1 MNLNTVVLL
10 SGGMDSAACAHHLQT
25 SGHHV
30 HGVFVDYGQ
39 RAAVPEQRAAEQ
51 LSSGLGIELSVVQV
65 KTQQSFGT
73 GENAGRNAFLVFCAL
88 LNFGHQRMD
97 AIALGIHAGTNYYD
111 CSRAFLA
118 CRYELFDRITA

>member
-10 SGGMDSAACAHHLQT
+10 SGGMDSAACAQT

-97 AIALGIHAGTNYYD
+97 AIALGIHAGTTYYD